1 MPWVCDTVKGDIH
14 GQHYDLMELFRVG
27 GDLPDTNYVFMGD
40 FVDRGYVSDNSVP
53 PPLPSTSFILLTR
66 GRTLLYCC
74 HPFYADARYTAG
86 GFAI

>member
-1 MPWVCDTVKGDIH
+1 MKGDIH

-53 PPLPSTSFILLTR
+53 PPSPIHFVYFVNSRSHSALLLSSIL
-66 GRTLLYCC
+66 C
-74 HPFYADARYTAG
+74 
-86 GFAI
+86 